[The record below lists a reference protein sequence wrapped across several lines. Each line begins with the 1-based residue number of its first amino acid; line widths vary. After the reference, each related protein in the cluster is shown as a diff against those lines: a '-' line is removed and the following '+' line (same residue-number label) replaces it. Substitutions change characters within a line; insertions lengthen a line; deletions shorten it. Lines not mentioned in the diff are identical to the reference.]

1 MIFVPPLTDFSN
13 VLDIV
18 AVETDVYEAQRSRA
32 GKVLRRQRWAWL
44 RIYMNDMISIDLDR
58 LSARLEV
65 DWHEQRC
72 VVVSR
77 IGNVLQKRAGDGDS
91 TSHVNPTL
99 TFMNAYRIPIRLHT
113 KCTGKVHGTVRN

>member
-13 VLDIV
+13 VFDIV
-18 AVETDVYEAQRSRA
+18 AVETEVYEAQRSRA
-32 GKVLRRQRWAWL
+32 EKVLRRQRWAWL
-44 RIYMNDMISIDLDR
+44 RIYMNNMISADLDR

-77 IGNVLQKRAGDGDS
+77 ISDVLQKRAGDGDAPFDVTRQPDIDMYKCIPNTRS
-91 TSHVNPTL
+91 TTHE
-99 TFMNAYRIPIRLHT
+99 M
-113 KCTGKVHGTVRN
+113 HG